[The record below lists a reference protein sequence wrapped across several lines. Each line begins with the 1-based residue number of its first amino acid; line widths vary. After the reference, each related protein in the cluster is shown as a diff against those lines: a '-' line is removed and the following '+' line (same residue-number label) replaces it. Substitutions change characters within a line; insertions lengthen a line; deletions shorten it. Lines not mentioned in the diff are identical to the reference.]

1 MQHLVMF
8 SVKFLTVCFSGF
20 ELLNSVGREQLKP
33 NMDVLVRDEHECFSD
48 ELSSE
53 RKPVAVLL
61 LPAVTE
67 TAES

>member
-1 MQHLVMF
+1 MQHLVISCF
-8 SVKFLTVCFSGF
+8 QFLTVCLSGF
-20 ELLNSVGREQLKP
+20 ELLNSVGQEQLKP
-33 NMDVLVRDEHECFSD
+33 NMDVLVSDEHECFSD

-67 TAES
+67 TAEG